1 MERLQKIRKLLRK
14 HSQEHLLM
22 KYDELDKVG
31 KKQLLDLIETI
42 DFDLMERLYQKA
54 TTPVIEEN
62 STIEPISY
70 IDKDTLAEGDA
81 AFYKEIGKTAIKY
94 GKVAAV
100 TMAGGQGTRL
110 GFNGPKGAFV
120 FYPEKNKSIFEALAD
135 TMNGACK
142 KYNVEIPWYIMTS
155 RANNEETIKFFEAHN
170 YFGYP
175 EGKIKF
181 FIQGE
186 LPMMDFNGK
195 ILLDEKGFPKMA
207 ANGHGGTLFSMEKT
221 GVLEEMKRDGIWYI
235 SVNGVD
241 NILTKPIDPL
251 FIGLMICKRVLG
263 AVKTIYKTNPD
274 EKVGVMCRKNGKVGV
289 VEYTEISKQMANLRN
304 EDGKLVFGDAYALF
318 NLYTIEGLEKI
329 AEVSLPY
336 HIAVKKANYIDSK
349 GNTIIAEGP
358 NAYKFE
364 MFLFDSYEEFD
375 DVVILRVRRDEEFAP
390 IKNAAGNDSPE
401 TALEM
406 YKKFE
411 K

>member
-1 MERLQKIRKLLRK
+1 M
-14 HSQEHLLM
+14 
-22 KYDELDKVG
+22 
-31 KKQLLDLIETI
+31 
-42 DFDLMERLYQKA
+42 
-54 TTPVIEEN
+54 
-62 STIEPISY
+62 
-70 IDKDTLAEGDA
+70 
-81 AFYKEIGKTAIKY
+81 
-94 GKVAAV
+94 
-100 TMAGGQGTRL
+100 
-110 GFNGPKGAFV
+110 
-120 FYPEKNKSIFEALAD
+120 
-135 TMNGACK
+135 
-142 KYNVEIPWYIMTS
+142 
-155 RANNEETIKFFEAHN
+155 
-170 YFGYP
+170 
-175 EGKIKF
+175 
-181 FIQGE
+181 
-186 LPMMDFNGK
+186 
-195 ILLDEKGFPKMA
+195 
-207 ANGHGGTLFSMEKT
+207 
-221 GVLEEMKRDGIWYI
+221 
-235 SVNGVD
+235 
-241 NILTKPIDPL
+241 
-251 FIGLMICKRVLG
+251 G